1 MCDFALMLV
10 IVAKANGE
18 LIIHVGLATT
28 TIATI
33 TVSCVSKN
41 ALSTGGRSA
50 EFSLFPCVR
59 RERLLFS
66 LLGGTGNGENKQ
78 QHASRAAG
86 RNGKAN
92 LHSSSLCRSSAWP
105 WFICCCYTPY
115 TPPHTHATKRSLDW
129 QKQKMARESL
139 SREKSFASRSSFG
152 IYLEMFFF
160 NLSKFEKNNGEDVTM
175 QGTFHSSLAFSNH
188 QILFY
193 DGI

>member
-115 TPPHTHATKRSLDW
+115 TPPIHTQQRGVWTGRSRKW
-129 QKQKMARESL
+129 RERVCHERNHL
-139 SREKSFASRSSFG
+139 PAAAV
-152 IYLEMFFF
+152 LEF
-160 NLSKFEKNNGEDVTM
+160 
-175 QGTFHSSLAFSNH
+175 
-188 QILFY
+188 I
-193 DGI
+193 